1 MKKKIKNKLS
11 EETIKSAVELGEV
24 LRKIHSRLAV
34 EGKVKV
40 VDGQVVFVK

>member
-1 MKKKIKNKLS
+1 MKKKKSKLS

-24 LRKIHSRLAV
+24 LRKIHSRLAA

-40 VDGQVVFVK
+40 VNGKVIFIK